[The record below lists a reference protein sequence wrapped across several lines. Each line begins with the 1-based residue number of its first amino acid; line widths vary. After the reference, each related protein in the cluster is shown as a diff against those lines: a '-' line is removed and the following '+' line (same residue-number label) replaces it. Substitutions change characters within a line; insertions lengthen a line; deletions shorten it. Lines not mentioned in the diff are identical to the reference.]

1 MDAHAPPACSLRG
14 PGQVSLRA
22 HSYRLPGSARQRQPG
37 RARTSEWLAESQS
50 TPRATATAAAIRRRS
65 ADALARRTSARPAL
79 SQRREP
85 RQQRIARTKRLAR
98 TPQAR
103 AEHAD
108 KPLSNLVQHPAGA
121 MEDRRQNQTHAH
133 RRGNRPPAPKPK
145 NAGQTRGMTGREK
158 TLQKLLRHIDTD
170 QADRTNSP
178 QRRQRKRVTRHRSLT
193 RQRAPQRPQET
204 ADRETHRQHDPR
216 HHRVQIRVPLARQ
229 LDTSVPAKG
238 QHVAQLMHSKRGHR
252 HQCRPRQASNHRPAI
267 SAREHPPDTIPLNGG
282 FTTTRSFS
290 VQQGRRF
297 AEIVALSRARP
308 QTPRATE
315 RGTSSPSAAGHPR
328 ALKVPKR
335 LPKLTTSRSAEEH
348 QRELRSPKHGASN
361 SEDTCT
367 ALQSRLRRFDSRR
380 RLFCLQISGYC
391 GSNCLC
397 RCRQRRRPSAPK
409 PEVVHPAMI
418 PSGPGFR
425 ARGRSLVDWDETRVE
440 VRAVPRVL
448 ELERS
453 QRESANRVGL
463 LEYRCGY
470 AQPARL
476 CSRGPTRRR
485 GSGDPNVALACLS
498 SRSH

>member
-1 MDAHAPPACSLRG
+1 MPPASSIESPSG
-14 PGQVSLRA
+14 DQ
-22 HSYRLPGSARQRQPG
+22 
-37 RARTSEWLAESQS
+37 RARTS
-50 TPRATATAAAIRRRS
+50 PRHDT
-65 ADALARRTSARPAL
+65 
-79 SQRREP
+79 SQRR
-85 RQQRIARTKRLAR
+85 IHHHTL
-98 TPQAR
+98 
-103 AEHAD
+103 
-108 KPLSNLVQHPAGA
+108 LLGSAGTSIRR
-121 MEDRRQNQTHAH
+121 DRGA
-133 RRGNRPPAPKPK
+133 
-145 NAGQTRGMTGREK
+145 
-158 TLQKLLRHIDTD
+158 
-170 QADRTNSP
+170 
-178 QRRQRKRVTRHRSLT
+178 V
-193 RQRAPQRPQET
+193 
-204 ADRETHRQHDPR
+204 
-216 HHRVQIRVPLARQ
+216 
-229 LDTSVPAKG
+229 
-238 QHVAQLMHSKRGHR
+238 
-252 HQCRPRQASNHRPAI
+252 
-267 SAREHPPDTIPLNGG
+267 
-282 FTTTRSFS
+282 
-290 VQQGRRF
+290 
-297 AEIVALSRARP
+297 RARP